1 MNLPQQNF
9 DAAQR
14 SAHQLIK
21 ELQGPVTLR
30 RKSNRELE
38 EMLHDLE
45 ALSAALRL
53 ELMKRPVV

>member
-1 MNLPQQNF
+1 MNLAQQNF

-14 SAHQLIK
+14 SAGRMLR

-30 RKSNRELE
+30 RKSNRELQ

-45 ALSAALRL
+45 QLGAALRL
-53 ELMKRPVV
+53 ELDKRPVV